1 MKTAK
6 QLAVFSYVL
15 TPFDPPYYLAE
26 SAVLA
31 CIVLTDQ
38 RKQECL
44 NTG

>member
-6 QLAVFSYVL
+6 HLAVFSYVL

-31 CIVLTDQ
+31 CIVSTDQ
-38 RKQECL
+38 PKQGCL
-44 NTG
+44 YTV

>member
-31 CIVLTDQ
+31 CIVSTNQ
-38 RKQECL
+38 PKQECL
-44 NTG
+44 YTV